1 MPLTRIKSLGI
12 TDGAIVGA
20 DINSTF
26 DLTGK
31 TVTLPAGTGGK
42 VIAHKYAIFQGT
54 QTSTGA
60 SYVDVTNLS
69 ITHSMSNSSNK
80 IVLFGHIGR
89 LQTISGTSLSGSTAF
104 VFKVDSS
111 IPTSLIG
118 TASGNR
124 PGVVISDGARGVNTD
139 HSSSAFFMG
148 VYLPADTSSHT
159 YKVQVFCQSGET
171 AYINACYADNN
182 VNESYGARAI
192 SVFQLFEV
200 GA

>member
-1 MPLTRIKSLGI
+1 MSITKLNNLSVSALT
-12 TDGAIVGA
+12 A
-20 DINSTF
+20 
-26 DLTGK
+26 
-31 TVTLPAGTGGK
+31 LPSGLGGK

-60 SYVDVTNLS
+60 SYADVTNLS
-69 ITHSMSNSSNK
+69 ITHTMSNSANK
-80 IVLFGHIGR
+80 IIMFGHIGR
-89 LQTISGTSLSGSTAF
+89 LQTISGTGLSGSTAF
-104 VFKVDSS
+104 VFKVDST

-118 TASGNR
+118 TPASNR
-124 PGVVISDGARGVNTD
+124 AGVVISDGARGVNTD
-139 HSSSAFFMG
+139 HSTSAFFMG

-171 AYINACYADNN
+171 AYINSSYADAD